1 MTAEINHPV
10 PDVQVLQPDVEGI
23 PEEWVTWAAAI
34 EEREDLRFRVAKKSE
49 RVRMSEALAQHTAQE
64 GMLDWTQ
71 ETLEFVAQLRA
82 GSDRPDLHPQP
93 RRRWSLRRRRPNGD
107 VPQ

>member
-1 MTAEINHPV
+1 MTAEMNPPV
-10 PDVQVLQPDVEGI
+10 PDVQVLQSDVEGI
-23 PEEWVTWAAAI
+23 PDEWVTWAAAI

-49 RVRMSEALAQHTAQE
+49 RVRMNEALAQRVAQE

-82 GSDRPDLHPQP
+82 GQDGPDLHPQP
-93 RRRWSLRRRRPNGD
+93 RRRWSLRPWRANRD